1 VFGLS
6 KQNSDA
12 ESTQTRTDTMF
23 FAFVLLLI
31 VSGVT
36 ILAPFDFARANDCLP
51 APNSTAPKG
60 THWYFSLDR
69 STQKKCWY
77 VRSSETQPQHARTQT
92 NSAPVPAPSTSAE
105 QADSTV
111 TGGIDGPSGQLESS
125 ARVIHDPVP
134 DAVPNR
140 SASETVAQ
148 HNVQSPT
155 LRENASIDAN
165 GQENATTSVALPD
178 PPPMPPSVTTRA
190 TNMASVNAPMNPVSD
205 ITVSVAGNG
214 ERTSKFE
221 IPIMIFP
228 GLAFGLVVIGFGI
241 REIMRDSESR
251 L

>member
-1 VFGLS
+1 
-6 KQNSDA
+6 
-12 ESTQTRTDTMF
+12 MF

-31 VSGVT
+31 VSGAT

-77 VRSSETQPQHARTQT
+77 VRPSETQPQHARTQT

-111 TGGIDGPSGQLESS
+111 TGGIDDPSGQLESS
-125 ARVIHDPVP
+125 ARVIHDPAS

-148 HNVQSPT
+148 HKVQSLT

-165 GQENATTSVALPD
+165 GQENAITSVALPD
-178 PPPMPPSVTTRA
+178 STA
-190 TNMASVNAPMNPVSD
+190 NAPFSHHTGDQYGVS
-205 ITVSVAGNG
+205 
-214 ERTSKFE
+214 
-221 IPIMIFP
+221 
-228 GLAFGLVVIGFGI
+228 
-241 REIMRDSESR
+241 
-251 L
+251 